1 MDVYIEIN
9 DDDNLFELSDIPPEK
24 WNLYHNLY
32 YKPVHWNLRLPKT
45 KLVTVQYPPKVF
57 AQKFDMSTQKFENFY
72 FDTVLAGYGKTGKLM
87 LPLKERM
94 DKSNRVRI
102 LTPTT
107 DLDFN
112 IGKYK
117 AVICDGKINLPDGEV
132 FIARELESVNGTITY
147 NVDVL
152 YQDITFSNVK
162 LDFKDGKVIKAESGS
177 TTRDLN
183 RILDTDTGATA
194 NALSYFAKQG
204 EEYRKHWNKLL

>member
-1 MDVYIEIN
+1 
-9 DDDNLFELSDIPPEK
+9 
-24 WNLYHNLY
+24 
-32 YKPVHWNLRLPKT
+32 
-45 KLVTVQYPPKVF
+45 
-57 AQKFDMSTQKFENFY
+57 MSTQKFENFY

-194 NALSYFAKQG
+194 NALSHFAKQG

>member
-1 MDVYIEIN
+1 
-9 DDDNLFELSDIPPEK
+9 
-24 WNLYHNLY
+24 
-32 YKPVHWNLRLPKT
+32 
-45 KLVTVQYPPKVF
+45 
-57 AQKFDMSTQKFENFY
+57 
-72 FDTVLAGYGKTGKLM
+72 M

-94 DKSNRVRI
+94 DKANRVKI